1 MKYFLLFIFFS
12 LSHTT
17 NRNILEDRHTI
28 QKGINTSSDYD
39 AVEISEIKYYENI
52 PSVRKKPVF
61 RSLYIIDDDTSDI
74 SQAVHPFNCIE
85 ISIQLIQNVNH
96 NNFHDFYKPRNGI
109 RTSITTPF
117 YWGDVQAS
125 LQVLP
130 FSNNGQSYADFTE
143 IQPNLKWGKDIY
155 LSDNITWF
163 NSVGFGIN
171 IFYFSDK
178 KILSTDEVLFF
189 IEKTE
194 SEIGFSYSSRL
205 SHSLN
210 KNIHFNFEIS
220 NDIIFTYKKINL
232 VNIGI
237 GMSYSI
243 KTPNWIKLILE

>member
-1 MKYFLLFIFFS
+1 MKYFLLFIFFA

-17 NRNILEDRHTI
+17 NRNILEDHHTI
-28 QKGINTSSDYD
+28 QEGINTSSDYD
-39 AVEISEIKYYENI
+39 VVAISEIKYYENI
-52 PSVRKKPVF
+52 PSVRKKSVF
-61 RSLYIIDDDTSDI
+61 RSIYIIDDDTSDV
-74 SQAVHPFNCIE
+74 SPAVHPFNFIE

-96 NNFHDFYKPRNGI
+96 NNFHDFYKPKNGI

-125 LQVLP
+125 LQILP
-130 FSNNGQSYADFTE
+130 FSNIENSYADFTE
-143 IQPNLKWGKDIY
+143 IQPNLMWGKNIY

-171 IFYFSDK
+171 IFYFSDRK
-178 KILSTDEVLFF
+178 FSSTDDIVFF

-194 SEIGFSYSSRL
+194 SEIGLSYSSRL
-205 SHSLN
+205 SHSFN
-210 KNIHFNFEIS
+210 KNIHLNFEVS
-220 NDIIFTYKKINL
+220 NNTILTYKKINL
-232 VNIGI
+232 VNMGI

>member
-39 AVEISEIKYYENI
+39 VVEISEIKYYENI
-52 PSVRKKPVF
+52 HSVRKKPVF

-85 ISIQLIQNVNH
+85 ISIQLIQNINR

-109 RTSITTPF
+109 RASITTPF

-130 FSNNGQSYADFTE
+130 FANNGQSYADFTK

-210 KNIHFNFEIS
+210 KNIHFNLEIS

-232 VNIGI
+232 VDIHIGVACL
-237 GMSYSI
+237 I
-243 KTPNWIKLILE
+243 KTPKWIKLILE